1 MPPKNRKIFLK
12 SETESLKKKI
22 FREFLGILFLGIA
35 VFAFVSLTGFSLSDP
50 SFNQYMASGNK
61 TQTHNYGGIVGAY
74 LADSLI
80 QFFGGASFL
89 PAAFFLV
96 LAWGFIRG
104 RSVPYFFRYITI
116 WTLITLSLCAMFAL
130 YFPYDPFFGKGIKPG
145 GMVGFFL
152 SSFLVGYLNK
162 VGSYILVATLLFL
175 SMVMATRLSINA
187 TVEIAKIIILF
198 FLQITTQ
205 FFLGAKELFFD
216 IFSTGSEGLARFIT
230 EKRELWKRKAEE
242 RRRLQEEEAALEEEM
257 VLPAGDLIDKLEG
270 AAASG
275 PSIIRDSNDLTG
287 KQSGVDAKKKEL
299 QEPFPFYE
307 KTGRY
312 KVPPVSL
319 LEQPPPKEEFKKK
332 NEEELILNA
341 RILEKKLEAFGVQGK
356 VVQVLPGPV
365 ITLYEYEPGTG
376 VKVSKIMNLSD
387 DLALSMRA
395 LTVRI
400 LAPVPGKA
408 VVGIEI
414 PNRHRETVYLREV
427 LSSNLYQ
434 STKSKLTIAIGHDTA
449 GQPVVADLAQIPH
462 LLIAGSTGSGK
473 SVGVN
478 GMICSILL
486 KAKPEEVKFIMI
498 DPKMLE
504 LSTYEGI
511 PHLLAPVVTDPKKAA
526 SVLRWAVEEMER
538 RYKILSGHGVRNI
551 QGYNKLVK
559 ERKKAKAREEEEDDD
574 EGDELL
580 FRSLG
585 EKDEELKDRFAPP
598 SDEELTDLKK
608 LEPPTEI
615 MPYIV
620 VVIDELA
627 DLMMTA
633 PKEVEIS
640 IARLA
645 QMARASGI
653 HMIVATQRPSV
664 DVLTGLI
671 KANFPAR
678 IAYKVATRV
687 DSRTILDHIGAEKL
701 LGKGDLLFVPPGA
714 SKLER
719 IHGCWVSDLEV
730 KRVVDY
736 LKHQQKPVYVKDIL
750 KARVEEKGEGE
761 DADDYDPMYDEAVAL
776 VTATRTASISMV
788 QRKLR
793 IGYNRAARMIEK
805 MEQEGVVGPSDGV
818 KQREVY
824 AREI

>member
-1 MPPKNRKIFLK
+1 MRPRNKILSPRDDTASF
-12 SETESLKKKI
+12 KKKL
-22 FREFLGILFLGIA
+22 FREFLGVLFFGAA
-35 VFAFVSLTGFSLSDP
+35 VLAFVSLTSFSPSDP
-50 SFNQYMASGNK
+50 SFNRGLASAGK
-61 TQTHNYGGIVGAY
+61 AKVHNYGGIIGAY
-74 LADSLI
+74 ISESLV

-96 LAWGFIRG
+96 LSWGFIRL
-104 RSVPYFFRYITI
+104 RSLGYFLRSGLI
-116 WTLITLSLCAMFAL
+116 WTLTTFSICALFAL
-130 YFPYDPFFGKGIKPG
+130 YFQEDPFFGKGAKPG
-145 GMVGFFL
+145 GMAGLFL
-152 SSFLVGYLNK
+152 SSLFVGYLNK
-162 VGSYILVATLLFL
+162 AGSYILVATLLYL
-175 SMVMATRLSINA
+175 SLMMTTRLSLNV
-187 TVEIAKIIILF
+187 TVEVIKTVMLALLRIAGHF
-198 FLQITTQ
+198 FLA
-205 FFLGAKELFFD
+205 AKEMFFD
-216 IFSTGSEGLARFIT
+216 IFSTGSERLAAIIE
-230 EKRELWKRKAEE
+230 EKREQWKHRTEE
-242 RRRLQEEEAALEEEM
+242 RARLSEEGGSLDEEDD
-257 VLPAGDLIDKLEG
+257 LPSKLIDKLEES
-270 AAASG
+270 ASG
-275 PSIIRDSNDLTG
+275 PRIIRDTDDSQD
-287 KQSGVDAKKKEL
+287 KQSRREGKKEM

-319 LEQPPPKEEFKKK
+319 LEQPPPKEEFQKK
-332 NEEELILNA
+332 NEEELIINA
-341 RILEKKLEAFGVQGK
+341 KILEKKLEAFGVQGK
-356 VVQVLPGPV
+356 VTQVLPGPV

-395 LTVRI
+395 ATVRI

-427 LSSNLYQ
+427 LSSSLYQ
-434 STKSKLTIAIGHDTA
+434 NTKSKLTIAIGHDTA

-486 KAKPEEVKFIMI
+486 KAKPDEVKFIMI

-511 PHLLAPVVTDPKKAA
+511 PHLISPVVTDPKKATA
-526 SVLRWAVEEMER
+526 ALRWAVEEMER
-538 RYKILSGHGVRNI
+538 RYKAMSEYSVRNI

-559 ERKKAKAREEEEDDD
+559 EKKKTKERGSEEED
-574 EGDELL
+574 EGEELL

-585 EKDEELKDRFAPP
+585 EKDDELKDRFAEP
-598 SDEELTDLKK
+598 SDEELPDEKT
-608 LEPPTEI
+608 LEPPSEA

-620 VVIDELA
+620 IVIDELA

-645 QMARASGI
+645 QMARAAGI
-653 HMIVATQRPSV
+653 HLIVATQRPSV

-678 IAYKVATRV
+678 VAYKVASRV

-701 LGKGDLLFVPPGA
+701 LGKGDLLFNPPGA

-730 KRVVDY
+730 KRVVEF
-736 LKHQQKPVYVKDIL
+736 LKRQQKPVYIKDIL
-750 KARVEEKGEGE
+750 KARVEEKDAGGE
-761 DADDYDPMYDEAVAL
+761 DGDDYDPVYDEAVAL
-776 VTATRTASISMV
+776 VTSTRMASISMV

-793 IGYNRAARMIEK
+793 IGYNRAARLIEK
-805 MEQEGVVGPSDGV
+805 MEKEGIVGPSDGV